1 MQVKQGS
8 ITTVRIGDITA
19 ITIALSSG
27 KLNYGRVMIMME
39 IIIIQRKVIITIMAT
54 KITTSAIIIVIIAR
68 IIFNYYCNY
77 CYIYY
82 CCYYDRSND
91 KLTLSNIKLI

>member
-27 KLNYGRVMIMME
+27 KLNYGSLMIMME
-39 IIIIQRKVIITIMAT
+39 TIIIQIKVIIAVMAT
-54 KITTSAIIIVIIAR
+54 KITTSTIIIVIIAR
-68 IIFNYYCNY
+68 IICKYYCQY

-91 KLTLSNIKLI
+91 ELTLSNIKLV

>member
-39 IIIIQRKVIITIMAT
+39 IVIIQRKVIITIMT
-54 KITTSAIIIVIIAR
+54 M
-68 IIFNYYCNY
+68 
-77 CYIYY
+77 
-82 CCYYDRSND
+82 
-91 KLTLSNIKLI
+91 